1 MGVKSAPSPSPAEL
15 ASTQRWVLTR
25 AEGLYVWDSEGRRY
39 LDATSGAFCV
49 QLGYTRPD
57 LVRAMAEAASRL
69 PHARPSQF
77 DSEESAAYKRELLG
91 AAGAPYSRAILT
103 SSGSE
108 AVEVALKI
116 AYRYQRAVG
125 HPERKATRYLR
136 GHYHGATLGALGV
149 TGWGMRRAP
158 YEGLVGLSTGAAPG
172 PDVGP
177 AGGAG
182 PVSESSVEPVAA
194 MILETIPAAGLGAV
208 VPPLGF
214 LSRVRAQCDEAG
226 ALWIADEVLTGF
238 GRVGALF
245 AWQRLRE
252 RHAPNGSTP
261 DSGARPDVV
270 VFGKGAGAGFAP
282 LAGVLVTNKVAEALD
297 ADGFTHFQT
306 YGGNP
311 IACAVGRRVL
321 RAMAEERI
329 EASVQAAEPWLE
341 DALRPVSGLS
351 SVRQLRGIGYL
362 WGIELTEDRRGG
374 PFPRKQRVAERVAEA
389 CRDRGVL
396 VHAGAAS
403 ADGERSDFILIAPPL
418 VTPKGDF
425 GTIAGAVA
433 DSIQSSLLAG
443 KEHKTK
449 KEAHRG

>member
-1 MGVKSAPSPSPAEL
+1 MGVKSSGFPSAVEL
-15 ASTQRWVLTR
+15 ASTQRLTLTR
-25 AEGLYVWDSEGRRY
+25 AEGLYVWDSDGHRY

-57 LVRAMAEAASRL
+57 IVRVMTEAASRL
-69 PHARPSQF
+69 PYARPSQF
-77 DSEESAAYKRELLG
+77 DSEESAAYQRELLDT
-91 AAGAPYSRAILT
+91 AGAPYTRAILT

-116 AYRYQRAVG
+116 AYRYQRAIG
-125 HPERKATRYLR
+125 HPERKAIRYLY

-149 TGWGMRRAP
+149 TGLGARRGP
-158 YEGLVGLSTGAAPG
+158 YEGLVGSISGAL
-172 PDVGP
+172 
-177 AGGAG
+177 AG
-182 PVSESSVEPVAA
+182 PGSEAGESVAATSGEPVAA

-245 AWQRLRE
+245 AWQGLGE
-252 RHAPNGSTP
+252 RSTPNASRP
-261 DSGARPDVV
+261 DSGAKPDVV

-282 LAGVLVTNKVAEALD
+282 LAGVLIAEPIAQVLD
-297 ADGFTHFQT
+297 SEGFTHFQT
-306 YGGNP
+306 YAGNP

-341 DALRPVSGLS
+341 DELRPVSALR
-351 SVRQLRGIGYL
+351 SVRQVRGIGYL
-362 WGIELTEDRRGG
+362 WGIELVEDRRSGR
-374 PFPRKQRVAERVAEA
+374 PFPAKLRVAERVAEA

-396 VHAGAAS
+396 VYAGAAS
-403 ADGERSDFILIAPPL
+403 EDGERGDFILIAPPL
-418 VTPKGDF
+418 VMPKGDF
-425 GTIAGAVA
+425 KTIADAILGAITSVV
-433 DSIQSSLLAG
+433 G
-443 KEHKTK
+443 
-449 KEAHRG
+449 